1 MLNFKINPQHFSTKL
16 KGFFRSRP
24 EKVRSLRP
32 DLSGNPFFWERSEAE
47 IPKKRLGTE
56 GGNRRQKKIIFDAN
70 RLKAEIN

>member
-56 GGNRRQKKIIFDAN
+56 RSGDTQKKIGNGGRKQAP
-70 RLKAEIN
+70 

>member
-56 GGNRRQKKIIFDAN
+56 GGNRRPKNKNF
-70 RLKAEIN
+70 